1 MAYRK
6 GRPIIKSADMTQEM
20 QDEVIEIT
28 QQSMQLNVEK
38 EIAQNIKVELDR
50 KYGAYWHVIVGKSFG
65 SFVSH
70 ETKSYLYFSID
81 QNSILIFR
89 H

>member
-28 QQSMQLNVEK
+28 QHSMQLNVEK
-38 EIAQNIKVELDR
+38 DIAQNIKVELDK
-50 KYGAYWHVIVGKSFG
+50 KYGPYWHVIVGKSFG

-81 QNSILIFR
+81 QHSILIFR